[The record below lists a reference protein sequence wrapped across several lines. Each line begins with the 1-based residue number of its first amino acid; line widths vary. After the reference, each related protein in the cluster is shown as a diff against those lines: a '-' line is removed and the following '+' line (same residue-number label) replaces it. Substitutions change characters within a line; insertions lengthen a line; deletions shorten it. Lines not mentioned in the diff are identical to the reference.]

1 MLPTYNKHMYPTLK
15 NIGIAIILVALFL
28 GVRYVST
35 AVRYGCADG
44 PLDNVLGGD
53 DCPPPFM
60 LASRLGWYLTGGSL
74 MPLWNR
80 DAITVRKVSWNIE
93 KANPAITNEND
104 YRIYEQKIAAD
115 VTFKDGTTRE
125 YDIGT
130 AYGCTGDT
138 KNEISDGKR
147 FFGRVDCYFALTG
160 TAFAA
165 FSQNRRFNIERYD
178 ESAKD
183 GTIKTSVLVE
193 I

>member
-1 MLPTYNKHMYPTLK
+1 MEKTLK
-15 NIGIAIILVALFL
+15 NVTLVIIVIGIFL

-35 AVRYGCADG
+35 AIRYGCADV
-44 PLDNVLGGD
+44 PLENVEGGD

-60 LASRLGWYLTGGSL
+60 LVSLLGWYATGGPL

-80 DAITVRKVSWNIE
+80 DAIAVQKISWNIE
-93 KANPAITNEND
+93 KANPAITSED
-104 YRIYEQKIAAD
+104 DSYFYEQKIAAD
-115 VTFKDGTTRE
+115 VTFKNGETKR
-125 YDIGT
+125 YDLGT

-160 TAFAA
+160 TTFAA
-165 FSQNRRFNIERYD
+165 FNQNKGFRIERYD
-178 ESAKD
+178 ESAED
-183 GTIKTSVLVE
+183 GSIKTSVLVE